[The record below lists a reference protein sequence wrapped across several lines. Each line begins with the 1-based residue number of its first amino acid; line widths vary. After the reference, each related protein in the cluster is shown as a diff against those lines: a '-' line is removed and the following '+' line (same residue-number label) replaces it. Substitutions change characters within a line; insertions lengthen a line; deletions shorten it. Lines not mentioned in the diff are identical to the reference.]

1 MPRPPSSGRPDG
13 RKKARSLP
21 PRIAEILAE
30 YKTYLLLELGRGK
43 NTADS
48 YLSDIVLFCEFAG
61 KRIES
66 FADVD
71 ADLLADWLAALSR
84 ADRPSTQSRK
94 LSAMRSLA
102 RFLMEEG
109 VWEKNL
115 CDFFARP
122 KTRRASPE
130 ILDTG
135 EIDAMVSL
143 PPPDSPEGVRDRAM
157 MELMYSSGLRV
168 SELCS
173 ISYADIDAEQRII
186 RVRGKGGKTRLVP
199 VGSMALDAVE
209 KYRAVRPLLC
219 KKVAA
224 PELFITRRGKKISR
238 KTFWYNLKKYAR
250 LSGVEKN
257 VKPHMLRHSFATHLL
272 RNGANLMLIREMLGH
287 SDLSTTQIY
296 TNLAND
302 DIRREYEKKHPRS
315 KMDVEPDI

>member
-13 RKKARSLP
+13 RKRARSLP

-135 EIDAMVSL
+135 EIDARVSL

-173 ISYADIDAEQRII
+173 ISYADIDAEQR
-186 RVRGKGGKTRLVP
+186 
-199 VGSMALDAVE
+199 
-209 KYRAVRPLLC
+209 
-219 KKVAA
+219 
-224 PELFITRRGKKISR
+224 
-238 KTFWYNLKKYAR
+238 
-250 LSGVEKN
+250 
-257 VKPHMLRHSFATHLL
+257 
-272 RNGANLMLIREMLGH
+272 
-287 SDLSTTQIY
+287 
-296 TNLAND
+296 
-302 DIRREYEKKHPRS
+302 
-315 KMDVEPDI
+315 